1 MKISGKQL
9 LVISWWLHLGMTCL
23 VFGLWFLFIF
33 NGDFTQVPKI
43 TWQSGSSLF
52 LIVGLQLSVLVTLMG
67 IGLLQLLKSRGWTLF
82 FIIVGLLLA
91 GTILELL
98 NAVGGFMVWKEKN

>member
-9 LVISWWLHLGMTCL
+9 LVISWWLHLGMICL

-52 LIVGLQLSVLVTLMG
+52 LIVG
-67 IGLLQLLKSRGWTLF
+67 
-82 FIIVGLLLA
+82 
-91 GTILELL
+91 
-98 NAVGGFMVWKEKN
+98 